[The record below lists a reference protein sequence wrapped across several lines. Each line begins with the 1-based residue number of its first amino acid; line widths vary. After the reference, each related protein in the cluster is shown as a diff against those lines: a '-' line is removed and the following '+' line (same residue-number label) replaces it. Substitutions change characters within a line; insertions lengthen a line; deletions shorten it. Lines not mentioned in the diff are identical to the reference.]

1 MKKLS
6 DILLEAENIVL
17 AEEDVAVNSNIIV
30 PPITATAVDRVGN
43 ALQKLDQIG
52 AMADDLYN
60 TISHLEEIDAETD
73 AALTG
78 AYNSV
83 DDLYAKIDDKYDV
96 IPIDLE
102 EYEVTEDLEFD
113 TTVEVI
119 SEKLSPD
126 APASEWIDD
135 FVKSDAP
142 QFAGKS
148 KKERIKMALGAYY
161 GAQKN
166 EDVELEEAAE
176 TYNLNRAQ
184 SFWYKLN
191 KGAVSNIQK
200 DKYLA
205 ALQKAIK
212 AGELTY
218 TKDETMAKFTNM
230 ADRYDLKFKDKSDLT
245 VWLHDNGAKIS
256 GNGNIYSRKG
266 GALFSPEVKPS
277 QIKLAEDVELEESE
291 IPSEFPNDVK
301 LIKGNKDTMKFGLY
315 TYAYSAGR
323 RMLYV
328 NNSPSGDVYRFTL
341 VPQSVYDN
349 MKSAENAGEYY
360 KNHVKGK
367 YNVSRITE
375 DVELEESF
383 RPGHDMVPAPIGK
396 DTYMSQGLRKLWG
409 IKMRAGKWADTFVGM
424 WDDGKIGIINDQGVN
439 KYSSVAEFEKGFAK
453 FRKSGDLDEATT
465 LEEGV
470 NIPKIKEL
478 VSLALIEPKD
488 VEPTIAALKASQ
500 SDKTLTPAQT
510 KLLGNLAVMLTN
522 VILGDTTVLSSVK
535 RAAKE

>member
-17 AEEDVAVNSNIIV
+17 VEEEVATNTNTIV
-30 PPITATAVDRVGN
+30 PPVTSSSVDRVGN

-96 IPIDLE
+96 IPIDLD
-102 EYEVTEDLEFD
+102 EYDVTEDLDEAFNFKAFIPDVFTKNKDKIISILSKALGYYADANVYLSNKTSDNQNDMDHIPAVIDGGETARKAFKLAKSLHEECDFD
-113 TTVEVI
+113 EDFNELT
-119 SEKLSPD
+119 EKLSPD

-142 QFAGKS
+142 QFKGKS

-166 EDVELEEAAE
+166 EEVELEEAE
-176 TYNLNRAQ
+176 TYNLNHAQ

-212 AGELTY
+212 AGDLTY
-218 TKDETMAKFTNM
+218 KKDETMAKFTNM
-230 ADRYDLKFKDKSDLT
+230 ADRYDLKFKDKSYLT

-266 GALFSPEVKPS
+266 GALFSPDVKQS
-277 QIKLAEDVELEESE
+277 QIKLA
-291 IPSEFPNDVK
+291 
-301 LIKGNKDTMKFGLY
+301 
-315 TYAYSAGR
+315 
-323 RMLYV
+323 
-328 NNSPSGDVYRFTL
+328 
-341 VPQSVYDN
+341 
-349 MKSAENAGEYY
+349 
-360 KNHVKGK
+360 
-367 YNVSRITE
+367 E

-396 DTYMSQGLRKLWG
+396 DTYKADGLRKLWG

-424 WDDGKIGIINDQGVN
+424 YDDGKIGIINDQGVN

-453 FRKSGDLDEATT
+453 FRKSGDLDENVDI
-465 LEEGV
+465 EESV
-470 NIPKIKEL
+470 NLPKIKEL
-478 VSLALIEPKD
+478 VSLALIDEKD
-488 VEPTIAALKASQ
+488 VPATIAALKATQ
-500 SDKTLTPAQT
+500 SDKALTPAQT

-522 VILGDTTVLSSVK
+522 VILGDTSALSSVK
-535 RAAKE
+535 RASKE